1 MRDARCE
8 MRDARYEIIGVFTV
22 ELFEYGFVGGDKKKI
37 SWYSR
42 GDYTTGANDTFACC
56 RSDMASHITS
66 GIKLKRRS
74 FSSME

>member
-1 MRDARCE
+1 
-8 MRDARYEIIGVFTV
+8 RYEIRDITI
-22 ELFEYGFVGGDKKKI
+22 VGEFKKVCGLKQKEEKKI

-66 GIKLKRRS
+66 GIKLKRKS